1 MIEIDQEVFKRTPL
15 FVYKCDIIFS
25 DLCPKLTEREIDMAM
40 NYQEYQGDEYRGQI
54 LSWFETDFKE
64 TAKSTTKTQRLDD
77 GKVSYKFS
85 AVNNTGYNFDRFSFK
100 VKILNKA
107 NGQEIGTA
115 TIRTGEWKVGETKN
129 FRSKIAI
136 PPDVRSISFVMY
148 S

>member
-1 MIEIDQEVFKRTPL
+1 
-15 FVYKCDIIFS
+15 
-25 DLCPKLTEREIDMAM
+25 M

-136 PPDVRSISFVMY
+136 PPDVRSIPSTQPWRVGKRTDPV
-148 S
+148 SDGRRVPLSLSKQ